1 MKGMFMNQEST
12 AVASNSY
19 DDRGM
24 RARIAGLVS
33 CAIAQA
39 QAAGELPEFEVS
51 DFGIERTNDAQKGDW
66 TSTVAMRSS
75 KAAYRAPRDIAAA
88 IIAHMPAD
96 EAVVSVEAAG
106 PGFLNFSLAPEA
118 ICGVFGQVIR
128 EGADFGRCNDGQGK
142 KVDVEFVSANPV
154 GPMHVGHG
162 RWAALGDSMCRTL
175 EFCGWD
181 VTREFYINDAGN
193 QMNTFARSIEKRYRQ
208 IVELVAGG
216 KTVDEALETL
226 EADRVAALDDAD
238 GTLDTHPL
246 TDDFAGELGG
256 DAYGGSYIWDIARVF
271 YDQDGTAPLDMSVEE
286 RLHDFRERGYQ
297 AMLANIKDVLAQCGC
312 NFDVW
317 FSERTLH
324 TPDEQGKTAVT
335 RAFDKLRAADKLY
348 EAEGALW
355 FRTTDY
361 GDDKDRVLMKSDGSH
376 TYFASDIAYHSNKF
390 DRGFDRLIDIWGAD
404 HHGYIARMQAA
415 VEAMGHKGQLDVP
428 LGQLVN
434 LLRAGKPVRMSK
446 RKGTMITFE
455 ELLEMVG
462 RDATRFTLL
471 SRSSDQEVDF
481 DIDVVTRQSSDNPV
495 FYVQYAHARICSILR
510 KAAEQAGIADTSD
523 LDATAHALIG
533 DDPNLALLTDP
544 AELALARHLA
554 HFGETVAGCA
564 KDLAPFRLTHYAT
577 GTAAAFHGFYT
588 NCHVLTDDAELT
600 RARLAACDAAR
611 RVLAQTLSLIGVSAP
626 VSMEQRGEEA
636 AQ

>member
-1 MKGMFMNQEST
+1 MNQEST

-75 KAAYRAPRDIAAA
+75 KAAHRAPRDIAAA

-208 IVELVAGG
+208 IVELVASG

-271 YDQDGTAPLDMSVEE
+271 YDQDGTAPLDMPIEE

-324 TPDEQGKTAVT
+324 TPDEQGKTAVM

-626 VSMEQRGEEA
+626 VSMEQRGEED

>member
-1 MKGMFMNQEST
+1 MNQEST

-75 KAAYRAPRDIAAA
+75 KAAHRAPRDIAAA

-271 YDQDGTAPLDMSVEE
+271 YDQDGTAPLDMPVEE
-286 RLHDFRERGYQ
+286 RLHNFRERGYQ
-297 AMLANIKDVLAQCGC
+297 AMLTNIKDVLAQCGC

-523 LDATAHALIG
+523 LDATAQALIG

-564 KDLAPFRLTHYAT
+564 KDLAPFRLTHFAT

-600 RARLAACDAAR
+600 RARLVACDATR

>member
-12 AVASNSY
+12 AVASSSY

-75 KAAYRAPRDIAAA
+75 KAAHRAPRDIAAA

-271 YDQDGTAPLDMSVEE
+271 YDQDGTAPLDMPVEE

-335 RAFDKLRAADKLY
+335 RAFDKLRVADKLY

-611 RVLAQTLSLIGVSAP
+611 RVLAQTLSLLGVSAP

>member
-1 MKGMFMNQEST
+1 MNQEST

-75 KAAYRAPRDIAAA
+75 KAAHRAPRDIAAA

-208 IVELVAGG
+208 IVELVEGG

-238 GTLDTHPL
+238 GTLGTHPL

-271 YDQDGTAPLDMSVEE
+271 YDQDGTAPLGMPVEE

-297 AMLANIKDVLAQCGC
+297 AMLANIKDVLARCGC
-312 NFDVW
+312 DFDVW

-404 HHGYIARMQAA
+404 HHGYIPRMQAA

-554 HFGETVAGCA
+554 HFGEMVAGCA

>member
-1 MKGMFMNQEST
+1 MNQESI

-75 KAAYRAPRDIAAA
+75 KAAHRAPRDIAAA

-271 YDQDGTAPLDMSVEE
+271 YDQDGTAPLDMPVEE

-626 VSMEQRGEEA
+626 VSMEQRGEED

>member
-1 MKGMFMNQEST
+1 MNQEST

-75 KAAYRAPRDIAAA
+75 KAAHRAPRDIAAA

-208 IVELVAGG
+208 IVELVASG

-238 GTLDTHPL
+238 DTLDTHPL

-271 YDQDGTAPLDMSVEE
+271 YDQDGTAPLDMPVEE

>member
-1 MKGMFMNQEST
+1 MNQEST

-75 KAAYRAPRDIAAA
+75 KAAHRAPRDIAAA

-256 DAYGGSYIWDIARVF
+256 DAYGGSYIWDIARIF
-271 YDQDGTAPLDMSVEE
+271 YDQDGIAPLDMPVEE

-626 VSMEQRGEEA
+626 VSMEQRGEED

>member
-1 MKGMFMNQEST
+1 MNQEST

-33 CAIAQA
+33 CAITQA

-75 KAAYRAPRDIAAA
+75 KAAHRAPRDIAAA

-208 IVELVAGG
+208 IVELVEGG

-271 YDQDGTAPLDMSVEE
+271 YDQDGTAPLDMPVEE

-297 AMLANIKDVLAQCGC
+297 AMLANIKDVLARCGC
-312 NFDVW
+312 DFDVW

-404 HHGYIARMQAA
+404 HHGYIPRMQAA

>member
-1 MKGMFMNQEST
+1 MNQEST

-75 KAAYRAPRDIAAA
+75 KAAHRAPRDIAAA

-96 EAVVSVEAAG
+96 DAVVSVEAAG

-271 YDQDGTAPLDMSVEE
+271 YDQDGTAPLDMPVEE

>member
-1 MKGMFMNQEST
+1 MNQEST

-24 RARIAGLVS
+24 RARIADLVS

-75 KAAYRAPRDIAAA
+75 KAAHRAPRDIAAA

-226 EADRVAALDDAD
+226 EADRVAALDDVD

-271 YDQDGTAPLDMSVEE
+271 YDQDGTAPLDMPVEE

-324 TPDEQGKTAVT
+324 TPDAQGKTAVT
-335 RAFDKLRAADKLY
+335 RAFDKLRAADKLF
-348 EAEGALW
+348 EADGALW

-404 HHGYIARMQAA
+404 HHGYIPRMQAA

-510 KAAEQAGIADTSD
+510 KAAEQAGISDTSD

-554 HFGETVAGCA
+554 HFGEMVAGCA

>member
-1 MKGMFMNQEST
+1 MNQEST

-39 QAAGELPEFEVS
+39 QAAGELPEFEVC

-75 KAAYRAPRDIAAA
+75 KAAHRAPRDIAAA

-118 ICGVFGQVIR
+118 ICGVLGQVIR
-128 EGADFGRCNDGQGK
+128 AGADFGRCNDGQGK

-208 IVELVAGG
+208 IVELVASG

-271 YDQDGTAPLDMSVEE
+271 YDQDGTAPLDMPIEE

>member
-1 MKGMFMNQEST
+1 MNHEST

-75 KAAYRAPRDIAAA
+75 KAAHRAPRDIAAA

-162 RWAALGDSMCRTL
+162 RWAALGDSMCRTI

-208 IVELVAGG
+208 IVELVEGG

-271 YDQDGTAPLDMSVEE
+271 YDQDGTAPLDMPVEE

-297 AMLANIKDVLAQCGC
+297 AMLANIKDVLARCGC
-312 NFDVW
+312 DFDVW

-404 HHGYIARMQAA
+404 HHGYIPRMQAA

-554 HFGETVAGCA
+554 HFGEMVAGCA

>member
-75 KAAYRAPRDIAAA
+75 KAAHRAPRDIAAA

-256 DAYGGSYIWDIARVF
+256 DAYGGSYIWDIARIF
-271 YDQDGTAPLDMSVEE
+271 YDQDGTAPLDMPVEE

-297 AMLANIKDVLAQCGC
+297 AMLTNIKDVLAQCGC
-312 NFDVW
+312 DFDVW

-324 TPDEQGKTAVT
+324 TPDAQGKTAVT
-335 RAFDKLRAADKLY
+335 RAFDKLRAADKLF
-348 EAEGALW
+348 EADGALW

>member
-75 KAAYRAPRDIAAA
+75 KAAHRAPRDIAAA

-208 IVELVAGG
+208 IVELVASG

-238 GTLDTHPL
+238 DTLDTHPL

-271 YDQDGTAPLDMSVEE
+271 YDQDGTAPLDMPVEE

-523 LDATAHALIG
+523 LDATAQALIG

>member
-1 MKGMFMNQEST
+1 MNQEST

-75 KAAYRAPRDIAAA
+75 KAAHRAPRDIAAA

-96 EAVVSVEAAG
+96 DAVVSVEAAG

-271 YDQDGTAPLDMSVEE
+271 YDQDGTAPLDMPVEE

-626 VSMEQRGEEA
+626 VSMEQRGEED

>member
-75 KAAYRAPRDIAAA
+75 KAAHRAPRDIAAA

-238 GTLDTHPL
+238 CTLDTHPL

-271 YDQDGTAPLDMSVEE
+271 YDQDGTAPLDMPVEE

-312 NFDVW
+312 DFDVW

-324 TPDEQGKTAVT
+324 TPDAQGKTAVT

-404 HHGYIARMQAA
+404 HHGYIPRMQAA

>member
-1 MKGMFMNQEST
+1 MNQEST

-33 CAIAQA
+33 CAIVQA

-75 KAAYRAPRDIAAA
+75 KAAHRAPRDIAAA

-271 YDQDGTAPLDMSVEE
+271 YDQDGTAPLDMPVEE

-600 RARLAACDAAR
+600 RARLAACDATR

>member
-1 MKGMFMNQEST
+1 MNQEST

-75 KAAYRAPRDIAAA
+75 KAAHRAPRDIAAA

-256 DAYGGSYIWDIARVF
+256 DAYGGSYIWDIARIF
-271 YDQDGTAPLDMSVEE
+271 YDQDGIAPLDMPVEE

>member
-1 MKGMFMNQEST
+1 MNQEST

-75 KAAYRAPRDIAAA
+75 KAAHRAPRDIAAA

-208 IVELVAGG
+208 IVELVEGG

-271 YDQDGTAPLDMSVEE
+271 YDQDGTAPLDMPVEE
-286 RLHDFRERGYQ
+286 RLRDFRERGYQ
-297 AMLANIKDVLAQCGC
+297 AMLANIKDVLARCGC
-312 NFDVW
+312 DFDVW

-404 HHGYIARMQAA
+404 HHGYIPRMQAA

>member
-75 KAAYRAPRDIAAA
+75 KAAHRAPRDIAAA

-106 PGFLNFSLAPEA
+106 PGFLNFSLAPET

-271 YDQDGTAPLDMSVEE
+271 YDQDGIAPLDMPVEE

-600 RARLAACDAAR
+600 RARLAACDATR

>member
-1 MKGMFMNQEST
+1 MNQEST

-75 KAAYRAPRDIAAA
+75 KAAHRAPRDIAAA

-208 IVELVAGG
+208 IVELVEGG

-238 GTLDTHPL
+238 GTLGTHPL

-271 YDQDGTAPLDMSVEE
+271 YDQDGTAPLDMPVEE

-297 AMLANIKDVLAQCGC
+297 AMLANITDVLARCGC
-312 NFDVW
+312 EFDVW

-404 HHGYIARMQAA
+404 HHGYIPRMQAA

>member
-1 MKGMFMNQEST
+1 MNQEST

-75 KAAYRAPRDIAAA
+75 KAAHRAPRDIAAA

-128 EGADFGRCNDGQGK
+128 EGVDFGRCNDGQGK

-208 IVELVAGG
+208 IVELVEGG

-271 YDQDGTAPLDMSVEE
+271 YDQDGTAPLDMPVEE

-312 NFDVW
+312 DFDVW

-404 HHGYIARMQAA
+404 HHGYIPRMQAA

-577 GTAAAFHGFYT
+577 DTAAAFHGFYT

>member
-1 MKGMFMNQEST
+1 MNQEST

-75 KAAYRAPRDIAAA
+75 KAAHRAPRDIAAA

-226 EADRVAALDDAD
+226 EADRVTALDDAD

-271 YDQDGTAPLDMSVEE
+271 YDQDGTAPLDMPVEE

-495 FYVQYAHARICSILR
+495 FYVQYAYARICSILR

>member
-75 KAAYRAPRDIAAA
+75 KAAHRAPRDIAAA

-226 EADRVAALDDAD
+226 EADRVAALDDVD

-271 YDQDGTAPLDMSVEE
+271 YDQDGTAPLDMPVEE

-324 TPDEQGKTAVT
+324 TPDAQGKTAVT
-335 RAFDKLRAADKLY
+335 RAFEKLRAADKLY

-523 LDATAHALIG
+523 LDATAQALIG

-600 RARLAACDAAR
+600 RARLAACDATR

>member
-1 MKGMFMNQEST
+1 MNQEST

-75 KAAYRAPRDIAAA
+75 KAAHRAPRDIAAA

-154 GPMHVGHG
+154 GPMHVGHR

-208 IVELVAGG
+208 IVELVEGG

-271 YDQDGTAPLDMSVEE
+271 YDQDGTAPLDMPVEE

-297 AMLANIKDVLAQCGC
+297 AMLANIKDVLARCGC
-312 NFDVW
+312 DFDVW

-404 HHGYIARMQAA
+404 HHGYIPRMQAA

-554 HFGETVAGCA
+554 HFGEMVAGCA

>member
-1 MKGMFMNQEST
+1 MNQEST

-75 KAAYRAPRDIAAA
+75 KAAHRAPRDIAAA

-271 YDQDGTAPLDMSVEE
+271 YDQDGTAPLDMPVEE

-312 NFDVW
+312 DFDVW

-324 TPDEQGKTAVT
+324 TPDAQGKTAVT

-348 EAEGALW
+348 EADGALW

-404 HHGYIARMQAA
+404 HHGYIPRMQAA

-554 HFGETVAGCA
+554 HFGEMVAGCA

>member
-24 RARIAGLVS
+24 RARIADLVS

-75 KAAYRAPRDIAAA
+75 KAAHRAPRDIAAA

-226 EADRVAALDDAD
+226 EADRVAALDDVD

-271 YDQDGTAPLDMSVEE
+271 YDQDGTAPLDMPVEE

-324 TPDEQGKTAVT
+324 TPDAQGKTAVT
-335 RAFDKLRAADKLY
+335 RAFDKLRAADKLF
-348 EAEGALW
+348 EADGALW

-510 KAAEQAGIADTSD
+510 KAAEQAGISDTSD

>member
-1 MKGMFMNQEST
+1 MNQEST

-75 KAAYRAPRDIAAA
+75 KAAHRAPRDIAAA

-208 IVELVAGG
+208 IVELVEGG

-226 EADRVAALDDAD
+226 EADRIAALDDAD

-271 YDQDGTAPLDMSVEE
+271 YDQDGTAPLDMPVEE

-312 NFDVW
+312 DFDVW

-324 TPDEQGKTAVT
+324 TPDAQGKTAVT

-404 HHGYIARMQAA
+404 HHGYIPRMQAA

-554 HFGETVAGCA
+554 HFGEMVAGCA

>member
-1 MKGMFMNQEST
+1 MNQEST

-75 KAAYRAPRDIAAA
+75 KAAHRAPRDIAAA

-271 YDQDGTAPLDMSVEE
+271 YDQDGTAPLDMPVEE

-523 LDATAHALIG
+523 LDATAQALIG

-600 RARLAACDAAR
+600 RARLAACDATR

>member
-1 MKGMFMNQEST
+1 MNQEST

-75 KAAYRAPRDIAAA
+75 KAAHRAPRDIAAA

-208 IVELVAGG
+208 IVELVEGG

-271 YDQDGTAPLDMSVEE
+271 YDQDGTAPLDMPVEE

-312 NFDVW
+312 DFDVW

-404 HHGYIARMQAA
+404 HHGYIPRMQAA